1 MFRKSLLFAGFTISA
16 LILLSST
23 SCTRLS
29 SPAKR
34 VVVRVNEAEF
44 SAEDFSLALAQ
55 KLKSFNS
62 LSAKDVGV
70 ISQAKATVV
79 HDFIVQTL
87 TQDWA
92 SKNEI
97 FVRKEQLDNEIEKTR
112 KDYPDDSTFRQ
123 SLAMEGLSYEEWEG
137 RLKYMLLER
146 LVIEK
151 LRSSISNITSEDVS
165 KYYQEHKNEFLQP
178 AQSRLRQIVVDTED
192 AAKKIQDELRR
203 KRSFAELAQKFS
215 KTPEASKGGDLGWVE
230 RGTLE
235 VFDQAMRLG
244 VGQRSNILRSPYGFH
259 IIETTARRPAKTLT
273 LQEVEKQIR
282 RTILQER
289 EQALYSRWI
298 EEQLLKAKVFK
309 DEDLLNQIRVQT
321 RGP

>member
-1 MFRKSLLFAGFTISA
+1 MYRKLGLFLCA
-16 LILLSST
+16 LSFLGAT

-29 SPAKR
+29 SPSKR

-44 SAEDFSLALAQ
+44 TAEDFSLSLAQ
-55 KLKSFNS
+55 KLKSFNA

-70 ISQAKATVV
+70 IAQAKSSVV

-92 SKNEI
+92 SKNGV
-97 FVRKEQLDNEIEKTR
+97 FVRKEQLDDEIEKTR
-112 KDYPDDSTFRQ
+112 KNYPDDSAFRQ
-123 SLAMEGLSYEEWEG
+123 SLANEALSYEEWEE

-151 LRSSISNITSEDVS
+151 LRGSIANISNDDVQ

-192 AAKKIQDELRR
+192 AATRIQTELRQ
-203 KRSFAELAQKFS
+203 KRSFADLAQKFS

-259 IIETTARRPAKTLT
+259 IIEVTARRPAKNLT
-273 LQEVEKQIR
+273 LQEVEKEIKR
-282 RTILQER
+282 NILQER

-309 DEDLLNQIRVQT
+309 DEDLLMQIRVQT
-321 RGP
+321 RGS

>member
-1 MFRKSLLFAGFTISA
+1 MFQK
-16 LILLSST
+16 LILSVCALAALST
-23 SCTRLS
+23 ASCTRLS
-29 SPAKR
+29 SPANR
-34 VVVRVNEAEF
+34 VVVRVNDKEF
-44 SAEDFSLALAQ
+44 TAEDFSQALAQ

-62 LSAKDVGV
+62 LSAKDLGV
-70 ISQAKATVV
+70 ISQAKSSVV
-79 HDFIVQTL
+79 HDFIVGTL
-87 TQDWA
+87 TQEWA

-112 KDYPDDSTFRQ
+112 KNYPDDTTFRQ
-123 SLAMEGLSYEEWEG
+123 SLANEGLSYEEWEE

-151 LRSSISNITSEDVS
+151 LRGGISNITADEVQRYYVS
-165 KYYQEHKNEFLQP
+165 HKDEFLQP

-192 AAKKIQDELRR
+192 AAKKIVDELKK
-203 KRSFAELAQKFS
+203 KRSFSELAQKFS
-215 KTPEASKGGDLGWVE
+215 KTPEASKGGDLGWVD

-244 VGQRSNILRSPYGFH
+244 VGQRSNILRSPYGYH
-259 IIETTARRPAKTLT
+259 IIETTARRPAKVLT
-273 LQEVEKQIR
+273 LQEVENQIR

-309 DEDLLNQIRVQT
+309 DEDLLMQIRVQT
-321 RGP
+321 RGG